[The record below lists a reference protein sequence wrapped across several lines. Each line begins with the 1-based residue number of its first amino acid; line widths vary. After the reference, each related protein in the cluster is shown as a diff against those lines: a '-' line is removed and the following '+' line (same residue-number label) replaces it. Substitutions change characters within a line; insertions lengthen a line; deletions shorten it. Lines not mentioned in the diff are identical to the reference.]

1 MANIKELS
9 EKHNGYVVEQRRYF
23 HTRPELSQQE
33 VNTTADIVARLQAI
47 DGIDVQTHAGLTG
60 CVGILKGAKP
70 GKTVVLRADID
81 ALPVTEQTGLPFA
94 SENPGK
100 MHACG
105 HDCHIAMQL
114 GAAKILSEMKD
125 ELAGTV
131 KFFFQPGEEVALG
144 AKQYIEKGLMAGVDA
159 VFGMHIWSQVDSPR
173 FNVQYGE
180 RMASCDSFTLTIKG
194 KAAHGSAPH
203 LGNDAIVAAAAT
215 IMNLQSICSRANDP
229 LNALV
234 ISVGTFDGG
243 QRFNIVADKVSMD
256 GTVRTFNRAF
266 RNTVEERIRNIAE
279 QTASCYGCTAEL
291 YYNYMCNAVINDN
304 AELVDIAQNA
314 ATRLFGDDILVGF
327 EKLTGSEDFSF
338 LMDEAPGVYGFLGAR
353 SEKVPGS
360 ELSNHHECF
369 TVDEDAL
376 HRGAAIAAQFAYDF
390 LSR

>member
-9 EKHNGYVVEQRRYF
+9 EKHNGYILEQRRYF
-23 HTRPELSQQE
+23 HRHPELSFQE
-33 VNTTADIVARLQAI
+33 VNTTADIIARLKEI
-47 DGIDVQTHAGLTG
+47 DGIEVETHEGLTG

-81 ALPVTEQTGLPFA
+81 ALPVNEQTGLDFA
-94 SENPGK
+94 SQTPGK

-114 GAAKILSEMKD
+114 GAAKMLSEIKD

-131 KFFFQPGEEVALG
+131 KFFFQPAEEVALG
-144 AKQYIEKGLMAGVDA
+144 ALRYIEKGLMKDVDA
-159 VFGMHIWSQVDSPR
+159 VYGMHIWSQVESPR
-173 FNVQYGE
+173 FNIESGP
-180 RMASCDSFTLTIKG
+180 RMASCDSFTLTVKG

-203 LGNDAIVAAAAT
+203 LGHDAIVAAAAT

-229 LNALV
+229 LNPLV
-234 ISVGTFDGG
+234 VSVGTFDGG

-256 GTVRTFNRAF
+256 GTVRTFDRAF
-266 RNTVEERIRNIAE
+266 RSTVEERIRSIAE
-279 QTASCYGCTAEL
+279 QTAACYGCTAEL
-291 YYNYMCNAVINDN
+291 KYNYMCNAVINDS
-304 AELVDIAQNA
+304 AELVRIAQNA
-314 ATRLFGDDILVGF
+314 ATKLFGDDILVGF

-338 LMDEAPGVYGFLGAR
+338 LMDEAPGIYGFLGAR
-353 SEKVPGS
+353 SDKVPGS

-376 HRGAAIAAQFAYDF
+376 HHGAAIAAQFAYDV
-390 LSR
+390 LNQ